1 MIDILSDRVL
11 KKKRFQSAI
20 VLSESSIYWLFL
32 SRQMHHIKQWGT
44 AIQITPLRWWPKFPC
59 QQARSSTTVLGKIT
73 PGTPSFCFKHKPLS
87 LLTPFNLYASCQTL
101 YSQSTLLPSPPSL
114 VSLTNYKQTSN
125 IFSVSDHTY
134 NVYALHKTFP
144 IQHDMHCIKKMK
156 AKIKIKAQAC
166 PWIAKDILPKIQPK
180 PKSLNT

>member
-1 MIDILSDRVL
+1 MLHGKYTKSDPKLLTPKVL
-11 KKKRFQSAI
+11 QLYKIQQIGERKNGG
-20 VLSESSIYWLFL
+20 SSCKWMEPYPCL
-32 SRQMHHIKQWGT
+32 KEGK
-44 AIQITPLRWWPKFPC
+44 ITKTSLR
-59 QQARSSTTVLGKIT
+59 LGKIT

-101 YSQSTLLPSPPSL
+101 YSQSILLPSPPSL
-114 VSLTNYKQTSN
+114 VSLTNYKRTSN

-144 IQHDMHCIKKMK
+144 IQHDMHYIKEMK
-156 AKIKIKAQAC
+156 AKIKTKAQAC

-180 PKSLNT
+180 PKSLNS